1 MKYTSPFNPGA
12 EEEVRRLGHP
22 FSGLARVWLITQS
35 FPSERSSQTNPDIQ
49 TFAQSLTGNAV
60 VRRRIGRDTKLGL
73 SQENVGRCR
82 WRSVRERHG
91 VVPGPRDRIAQVFAE
106 FWRDYAQV

>member
-1 MKYTSPFNPGA
+1 
-12 EEEVRRLGHP
+12 
-22 FSGLARVWLITQS
+22 
-35 FPSERSSQTNPDIQ
+35 
-49 TFAQSLTGNAV
+49 